1 MHAFTLIIGN
11 KAYSSW
17 SLRPWLLLK
26 NAGIPFTEKRIAIYT
41 PEWQE
46 AIRHHILPAGKVPVL
61 RDGDLTIWDTLAI
74 CEYLAECFPDKQLWP
89 TDPAARAIARAVSAE
104 MHSSF
109 ADLRHNMNMNC
120 RKSLPG
126 FGRAPG
132 VQEDIDRITTLWRD
146 CRARYGGGGDML
158 FGRFSIADAMYAPVA
173 TRFTTYHVPLDPV
186 CDAYVKALY
195 ALPAMQQWIEQAHA
209 ETEVIEQ
216 YEHGVGR

>member
-1 MHAFTLIIGN
+1 MSTLTLIIGN

-26 NAGIPFTEKRIAIYT
+26 QAGIPFTEKRIPIYT
-41 PEWQE
+41 QEWQE
-46 AIRHHILPAGKVPVL
+46 AIGHILPAGKVPVL
-61 RDGDLTIWDTLAI
+61 CDGDLTVWDTLAI
-74 CEYLAECFPDKQLWP
+74 CEYLAESFPDQQLWP
-89 TDPAARAIARAVSAE
+89 SDRTARAVARAVSAE

-126 FGRAPG
+126 LGRAPG
-132 VQEDIDRITTLWRD
+132 VQEDIDRITALWHD
-146 CRARYGGGGDML
+146 CRTRFGAGGEML

-173 TRFTTYHVPLDPV
+173 TRFTTYGVPLDPL
-186 CDAYVKALY
+186 CN
-195 ALPAMQQWIEQAHA
+195 AMQQWIAEAHA

-216 YEHGVGR
+216 YEHNVAD